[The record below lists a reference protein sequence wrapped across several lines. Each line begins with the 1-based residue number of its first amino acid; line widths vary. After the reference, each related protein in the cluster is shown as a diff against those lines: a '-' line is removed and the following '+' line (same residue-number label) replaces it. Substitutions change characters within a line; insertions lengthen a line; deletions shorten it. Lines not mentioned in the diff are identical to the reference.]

1 MLEHPSLRLRQWSKS
16 ADTEGEPT
24 WLRPIAD
31 ADGKRLGAV
40 RLRGVPASSWF
51 SWLRSARLNVVEGDD
66 DSELMQM
73 RQSWSLFNVW
83 ELSDAEDMHV
93 GSVYARTLISSV
105 GDCLAYVSKVD
116 STHVRIVDPAGI
128 EIAGIRV
135 CESNTVELTFNA
147 TQTTNPF
154 LRMML
159 LACAIAMD
167 PAPKPM

>member
-24 WLRPIAD
+24 WLRLIAD
-31 ADGKRLGAV
+31 ADGRRLGAV

-51 SWLRSARLNVVEGDD
+51 FWLRSARLDVVETDD

-93 GSVYARTLISSV
+93 GSVYARTLISSL
-105 GDCLAYVSKVD
+105 GDCLAYVQRGERGD
-116 STHVRIVDPAGI
+116 VRIVDPTGI
-128 EIAGIRV
+128 EIAVIRA
-135 CESNTVELTFNA
+135 CESDSVELTFHGA
-147 TQTTNPF
+147 QTANPF

-159 LACAIAMD
+159 LACAIAMNPSPD
-167 PAPKPM
+167 SM